1 MKGKEIKKLSFQDFL
16 DQGYLQ
22 EVNRQFFHPLGLALE
37 VIINNGIVESLGGI
51 WDYRDDPEGMAFGN
65 LTKQSSIDKALSVD
79 EQKQKVA
86 KGRFKQFG
94 FIIQPINSKV

>member
-1 MKGKEIKKLSFQDFL
+1 MKGKEIKKLSLQNFV

-37 VIINNGIVESLGGI
+37 VVVDKGTVETLGGI
-51 WDYRDDPEGMAFGN
+51 WDYRDDPEGMVFGD
-65 LTKQSSIDKALSVD
+65 LTKQSSVKKALLVE

-86 KGRFKQFG
+86 KGRFKKFG
-94 FIIQPINSKV
+94 FTIQPINSKV